1 MVSGK
6 KMKALVKPFGQ
17 HGLLLVENIDVP
29 ACGQEDVLIK
39 VITSSVCG
47 TDLHIYK
54 SDPSIADRVA
64 DNQIIGHE
72 FCGEVIEV
80 GDRVKTHQVG
90 DIVASESHIIDNT
103 CFQCV
108 NGQKHLCQNIS
119 LIGIDRPGGLAQYVA
134 IPSANAIIMTK
145 EINDG
150 EISHEIAS
158 IMDAYGNA
166 VDTATT
172 VPLTAKCVLIT
183 GTGPQGLMAIAIALA
198 SGAKQVIAT
207 EVAEK
212 RLAMAKEIIKS
223 HAPSKSRND
232 LVLHASDPLL
242 QSKISEATQ
251 GIGVDVLLE
260 MSGHSKAINDG
271 LASLRNGGH
280 AVVLGFSSG
289 AIELDWPSLIFKGI
303 TIHFRYGR
311 KLYQTWT
318 DGRRLLQSGSVKLE
332 SLIHDKS
339 YQLEEYNEA
348 FELLLSGEAAKI
360 IFRPNG

>member
-1 MVSGK
+1 MAPDG
-6 KMKALVKPFGQ
+6 KMKALVKPYQ
-17 HGLLLVENIDVP
+17 HVGLRLAKGLDIP
-29 ACGQEDVLIK
+29 SCGLEDVLIK

-54 SDPSIADRVA
+54 SDASIIDRVA

-72 FCGEVIEV
+72 FCGEVIQV
-80 GDRVKTHQVG
+80 GDLVKTLQTG

-103 CFQCV
+103 CFQCL

-134 IPSANAIIMTK
+134 IPAANAIRMT
-145 EINDG
+145 E
-150 EISHEIAS
+150 EISGGMISYEIAS
-158 IMDAYGNA
+158 FMDAYGNA

-172 VPLTAKCVLIT
+172 VPLTAKTVLVT

-212 RLAMAKEIIKS
+212 RLELAREILEIHSTDERRK
-223 HAPSKSRND
+223 D
-232 LVLHASDPLL
+232 LVLNAKDPKALN
-242 QSKISEATQ
+242 IIREATN
-251 GIGVDVLLE
+251 GLGVDVLLE
-260 MSGHSKAINDG
+260 MSGHPTAIQDG
-271 LASLRNGGH
+271 LASLRNGGE
-280 AVVLGFSSG
+280 AVILGVSSG
-289 AIELDWPSLIFKGI
+289 NIELDWSALIFKGI
-303 TIHFRYGR
+303 TMHFRYGR

-318 DGRRLLQSGSVKLE
+318 DGLRLLQSGSVKLDSIVHPQSFKLDE
-332 SLIHDKS
+332 F
-339 YQLEEYNEA
+339 EEA
-348 FELLLSGEAAKI
+348 FELLLTGEAAKI

>member
-1 MVSGK
+1 MVSSK
-6 KMKALVKPFGQ
+6 KMRALAKPFGQ
-17 HGLLLVENIDVP
+17 HGLRLVENLEIP
-29 ACGQEDVLIK
+29 TCGQEDVLIK

-80 GDRVKTHQVG
+80 GARVKTHQIG

-103 CFQCV
+103 CFQCL

-134 IPSANAIIMTK
+134 IPSTNAIIMT
-145 EINDG
+145 EDINDG

-158 IMDAYGNA
+158 FMDAYGNA

-172 VPLTAKCVLIT
+172 VPLTAKSVLVT
-183 GTGPQGLMAIAIALA
+183 GTGPQGLMAIAVALA

-212 RLAMAKEIIKS
+212 RLAMAEEIIKT
-223 HAPSKSRND
+223 HAPGKSRND
-232 LVLHASDPLL
+232 LVLNAKDPQLH
-242 QSKISEATQ
+242 SKIKQATRD
-251 GIGVDVLLE
+251 IGVDVLLE
-260 MSGHSKAINDG
+260 MSGHSQAINDG

-280 AVVLGFSSG
+280 AVILGVSSG
-289 AIELDWPSLIFKGI
+289 GIELDWPSLIFKGI
-303 TIHFRYGR
+303 TMHFRYGR
-311 KLYQTWT
+311 KLNQTWT

-339 YQLEEYNEA
+339 FQLDEFEEA

>member
-1 MVSGK
+1 MVPSN
-6 KMKALVKPFGQ
+6 KMKALVKPFGRY
-17 HGLLLVENIDVP
+17 GLRLIENLDIP
-29 ACGQEDVLIK
+29 SCGQEDVLIK

-54 SDPSIADRVA
+54 SDASIAERVS

-72 FCGEVIEV
+72 FCGEIIEV
-80 GDRVKTHQVG
+80 GARVKTHLVG

-103 CFQCV
+103 CFQCL

-119 LIGIDRPGGLAQYVA
+119 LLGIDRPGGLAQYVS
-134 IPSANAIIMTK
+134 IPSANAIIMTE
-145 EINDG
+145 EINSG

-158 IMDAYGNA
+158 FMDAYGNA

-172 VPLTAKCVLIT
+172 IPLTAKSVLVT

-198 SGAKQVIAT
+198 SGAKQIIAT

-212 RLAMAKEIIKS
+212 RISMAEDIIKT
-223 HAPSKSRND
+223 HAPSKFRND
-232 LVLHASDPLL
+232 LILNATDPQLL
-242 QSKISEATQ
+242 SKIKQATND
-251 GIGVDVLLE
+251 IGVDVLLE
-260 MSGHSKAINDG
+260 MSGNSQAINDG

-280 AVVLGFSSG
+280 AVILGVSSG
-289 AIELDWPSLIFKGI
+289 NIELDWPSLIFKGI

-318 DGRRLLQSGSVKLE
+318 DGRRLLQSGSVNLD
-332 SLIHDKS
+332 SLVHEKS
-339 YQLEEYNEA
+339 YQLDEFKEA

-360 IFRPNG
+360 IFRPND